1 MEFSGMMVFSI
12 DYQIGTQIKIFI
24 LGQKFIHESILGTK
38 FEGKL
43 LSEGPKIGP
52 PYDSVTVVP
61 QISGQ
66 AFITGF
72 NQVQNKQ
79 SLLSFHS
86 LKIVTYFLL
95 ILSSLCSL

>member
-1 MEFSGMMVFSI
+1 MEFGGMMVLAI
-12 DYQIGTQIKIFI
+12 NYQIGTQIKIFI

-72 NQVQNKQ
+72 NQVKTNR
-79 SLLSFHS
+79 
-86 LKIVTYFLL
+86 V
-95 ILSSLCSL
+95 C